1 MKAFRPTFL
10 QATAPPLR
18 FSCSRCFVLLSHQ
31 TGDYLGNKQLDIGDR
46 CNPPSALEWIEKVT
60 PSFFAFVFK
69 EAGRLT
75 HSGEQ
80 EHFHFPDTTATT
92 FSVFLKLYRFV
103 IIPRR
108 VQWSASITWFLSSFY
123 FEFLRDIINMFL
135 CTARPISFSVFDV
148 TW

>member
-1 MKAFRPTFL
+1 MWMKAFSPTFL

-18 FSCSRCFVLLSHQ
+18 FSYSRCFVSLSHQ

-46 CNPPSALEWIEKVT
+46 CNPPSAIEKVT

-80 EHFHFPDTTATT
+80 EHFHFPDTTTT
-92 FSVFLKLYRFV
+92 
-103 IIPRR
+103 
-108 VQWSASITWFLSSFY
+108 SFK
-123 FEFLRDIINMFL
+123 
-135 CTARPISFSVFDV
+135 SF
-148 TW
+148 